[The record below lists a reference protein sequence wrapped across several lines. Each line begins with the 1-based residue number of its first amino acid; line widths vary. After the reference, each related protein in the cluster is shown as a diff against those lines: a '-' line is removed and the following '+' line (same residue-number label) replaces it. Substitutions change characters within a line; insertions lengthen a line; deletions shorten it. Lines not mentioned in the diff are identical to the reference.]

1 MIGERE
7 SKFIIQAIKYMHIG
21 SYCENIANNMKK
33 TQQETYSILNPSA
46 VTRMFS
52 LVFSLV

>member
-33 TQQETYSILNPSA
+33 NPAGNILYS
-46 VTRMFS
+46 
-52 LVFSLV
+52 